1 MTTAPARPVIRPA
14 ANPFTHPVVVPV
26 PAVTDVKADFVVITP
41 DIAREMLRRNTHN
54 RPIREARVNGYA
66 RVMTS
71 GDWHNN
77 GEAIKIAVDGTILDG
92 QHRLLAVVK
101 SGATVVILVVSN
113 LPVETQSTMDGGAK
127 RNAGDVFALRGEQNS
142 TMLGSVSRKVWLW
155 DRGDRRF
162 SAKESPTTPELY
174 ALVDKYP
181 GLRRSA
187 DVAVRVYHNFRYIP
201 PSVVGA
207 AHHLCSRIDADE
219 AAWFYEA
226 LGTGAELSLR
236 HPVLTLRKR
245 VMTDKDNKREVT
257 DGLHLAQVLTAW
269 NAVRDGKET
278 LAVIKVP
285 QDEERKAHQVV
296 TPR

>member
-1 MTTAPARPVIRPA
+1 MTTAAISPIRPA
-14 ANPFTHPVVVPV
+14 ADPFTPPTLVAV
-26 PAVTDVKADFVVITP
+26 PAVTEVKADFLTITP
-41 DIAREMLRRNTHN
+41 AIAQEMLRRNTHN
-54 RPIREARVNGYA
+54 RPIRAARVNGWVRLMKA
-66 RVMTS
+66 
-71 GDWHNN
+71 GLWHNN
-77 GEAIKIAVDGTILDG
+77 GEAIKVAVDGTILDG
-92 QHRLLAVVK
+92 QHRLHAIVK

-113 LPVETQSTMDGGAK
+113 LPMETQSTMDGGAK
-127 RNAGDVFALRGEQNS
+127 RNPGDVFALRGEQNS
-142 TMLGSVSRKVWLW
+142 TMLGSVTRKVWLW
-155 DRGDRRF
+155 ESGDRRF

-187 DVAVRVYHNFRYIP
+187 DIAVRVYHNFRYIP

-207 AHHLCSRIDADE
+207 AHHLCSRLDEGE

-226 LGTGAELSLR
+226 LGTGAELPLR

-245 VMTDKDNKREVT
+245 AMTDKDNGKEVT

-269 NAVRDGKET
+269 NALRGGKDT

-285 QDEERKAHQVV
+285 TDEKAKAHQVV
-296 TPR
+296 EPK